1 MGSGLAELRLF
12 ASLTMGGT
20 VTDRPH
26 VFMVSGPKAEGTMPA
41 PSSPF
46 GLRTHDCNRDNDSGS
61 AVFFS
66 TTASSSIQQAEAE
79 KLYYVQTPDF
89 PHSCCSEDAS
99 GVTIVYTTAAPGS
112 GEGGGISSALVSSSH
127 MIQEQGFVPFLP
139 AQVSHET
146 HIIRD
151 LQAAIPVYAE
161 QRSASVSL
169 KASTAAAADQAYGN
183 WWNGRNVDN
192 DEVDQ
197 AGTADNAPAAARA
210 RLYDLEQLRHRGTL
224 VGDGVQGLSLSLS
237 SQYQPQFSESLHL
250 QSGWHVLQ
258 CADVEMNSAVSASI
272 SHAATGGVAA
282 NNARTEFSS
291 RLCTA
296 TAGEPKFARA
306 SRFPTPVR
314 KGNHASKAA
323 IRYEFELGNCG
334 SSAGRAG
341 EQLPPLHEIEFCSS
355 GSRSSSPADTISRI
369 TNCFPTSKFLRA
381 AQELLVEV
389 CRVVPPPKR
398 QKTVHN
404 VQQQQTDCWNMQA
417 PRNYYSANISVPAA
431 GQAAPVVELASQEP
445 AQMCQGI
452 SSPQVPLISYHA
464 QYITQSP
471 VDAARKENRETLL
484 LKKDDLM
491 MILNEVRA
499 TSSSSYCFFEL
510 NFF

>member
-1 MGSGLAELRLF
+1 MGV
-12 ASLTMGGT
+12 T

-46 GLRTHDCNRDNDSGS
+46 GLRTHDCNRDDDSGS

-89 PHSCCSEDAS
+89 PRSCCSDDAS
-99 GVTIVYTTAAPGS
+99 GVTIVHTTAAPGS
-112 GEGGGISSALVSSSH
+112 GDGGAISSALVSSSH

-146 HIIRD
+146 HITRD

-197 AGTADNAPAAARA
+197 AGTADNALAAARA
-210 RLYDLEQLRHRGTL
+210 RLYDLEQLQHRGTL
-224 VGDGVQGLSLSLS
+224 VADGVQGLSLSLS
-237 SQYQPQFSESLHL
+237 SQYQPQNSESLHL
-250 QSGWHVLQ
+250 HSGRQVLQ

-282 NNARTEFSS
+282 NNARMEFSS

-341 EQLPPLHEIEFCSS
+341 KQLPPLHEIEFCSS
-355 GSRSSSPADTISRI
+355 GSRSSSPADMISRI

-404 VQQQQTDCWNMQA
+404 VQTDCWNMQA
-417 PRNYYSANISVPAA
+417 PRNYYSANIVVPDA

-445 AQMCQGI
+445 AQMGQGI
-452 SSPQVPLISYHA
+452 SSPQVPLTSYHA
-464 QYITQSP
+464 QYITQSL

-484 LKKDDLM
+484 LKKADLM
-491 MILNEVRA
+491 IILNEVRA